1 MQSRIPHKR
10 SLLCAAIS
18 LSLLPLATQSFA
30 QQDEVE
36 EVVVTGSFIRR
47 SEGFTQASAVTQLS
61 AEDLQDQGTLNIGE
75 VVQNL
80 TFVGGAASAI
90 TNTIQGTDSRS
101 TSIDLR
107 GLGASSTLT
116 LMDGK
121 RLVNENVNAL
131 IPTIAIQ
138 RMDIVADG
146 AAALYG
152 NEAVAGV
159 VNFVPYK
166 SYDGLKIDTYAEQ
179 DSRGDYD
186 QHSVQMMWG
195 GEIGDLDVVV
205 AGQFNSN
212 SRLGWDERSKLANS
226 GLVFSSNA
234 PGNYYGPKRGVDG
247 QYLQPNGTVLRD
259 KNGVDADGDGV
270 ADPVDEFGNSILGQ
284 LNSDGTQREIL
295 SESNIADPAC
305 VPASQRTAYTP
316 NVANNKYGM
325 RLGDSCW
332 FDFGDNR
339 SYREPTD
346 TTQLFLNAT
355 WDVSDALTLSL
366 QGFRTRLYEMT
377 YSSTSNPGE
386 SRIGELPVVR
396 GEIPGNPFFAVDA
409 NGNQLYGVDANGDG
423 IPDRGNQ
430 DLNGDGWNDY
440 IVAGTTNNGIPLRED
455 VRARSLRPINKTHTI
470 TDGHSPDGDN
480 LADSTDWI
488 SRYTLQADF
497 QVPFLEGWE
506 GFAAYTHNSRRF
518 RFMSSQNYDIEAM
531 KQGLNCDVVND
542 REACYNPFYVTDE
555 ANNNSIHVM
564 NAIAGRDKEESID
577 ELDVVDIVINGEVP
591 LFGFEL
597 PGGPIGAAIGYQR
610 REDYSRNVPSQQ
622 ELAGD
627 TWIGGTAQETVTS
640 FAREV
645 DAYFAEFAVPLLPS
659 VELTAAVRREEFS
672 SGQSSTDPKFGL
684 TWAATDWLTLRATT
698 GDAFIAPSLSQ
709 LFNPVT
715 CGLSTVTDRFSDFSA
730 FTTACSG
737 GNPNLT
743 NESSTSQQLGFDLNF
758 DNVLGGSLD
767 LSVTWNNT
775 EFQNRIV
782 GQDAQ
787 QKMELDFFNF
797 KQATGFSGNGL
808 TPETQPTPAQ
818 LADWLADPRS
828 DKDIIRDPLDPTRI
842 NQVLGLGQANAESV
856 EVTAYDIQGTYR
868 FSLDNIGDFRI
879 GLQGTIWDEFLYQ
892 DDPSQPI
899 VDGAGNYNDV
909 TGAAPS
915 IPKIRVNLTT
925 GWTRGNHSI
934 VAISRY
940 VDKVENY
947 DGPRYTFMRFF
958 GGTTDRRNLQEIRT
972 WTQMDANYTYR
983 GYQMFDGE
991 LSFTLGARNLF
1002 DREAQKT
1009 PEFAGVAGALQDPMG
1024 RVIYA
1029 RVVYDF

>member
-10 SLLCAAIS
+10 SMLCAAIS
-18 LSLLPLATQSFA
+18 MSLLPLASSSFA

-121 RLVNENVNAL
+121 RLVNQNVNAL

-186 QHSVQMMWG
+186 QHSVQMLWG
-195 GEIGDLDVVV
+195 GEIGDLDIVV
-205 AGQFNSN
+205 AGQYNN
-212 SRLGWDERSKLANS
+212 ASRLGWDERSQLANA
-226 GLVFSSNA
+226 GLVYSSNA
-234 PGNYYGPKRGVDG
+234 PGNWYTPDRDENG
-247 QYLQPNGTVLRD
+247 QYTGTETRAIDPNCGSAE
-259 KNGVDADGDGV
+259 G
-270 ADPVDEFGNSILGQ
+270 
-284 LNSDGTQREIL
+284 
-295 SESNIADPAC
+295 
-305 VPASQRTAYTP
+305 RTGYTP
-316 NVANNKYGM
+316 NKLAESQKYGYN
-325 RLGDSCW
+325 RNGTCW
-332 FDFGDNR
+332 FEFGDNR
-339 SYREPTD
+339 SYREPTT
-346 TTQLFLNAT
+346 TTQLFANAT
-355 WDVSDALTLSL
+355 WDVSDTLTLSA
-366 QGFRTRLYEMT
+366 QAFRTRLYEMSYT
-377 YSSTSNPGE
+377 STSNPGN
-386 SRIGELPVVR
+386 SRIGELPAVR

-409 NGNQLYGVDANGDG
+409 NGNQLYGFDNGQG
-423 IPDRGNQ
+423 IPRRGTN
-430 DLNGDGWNDY
+430 DLNGDGTPDY
-440 IVAGTTNNGIPLRED
+440 LIAGTVPGAGLIALRED
-455 VRARSLRPINKTHTI
+455 VRPRTLRPINKSHTI
-470 TDGHSPDGDN
+470 SDGHAPDGDN
-480 LADSTDWI
+480 LGDSTDWV

-506 GFAAYTHNSRRF
+506 GFAAYTHNDRRI
-518 RFMSSQNYDIEAM
+518 RFMSNQNYDIEAM
-531 KQGLNCDVVND
+531 KQGLNCDVAND
-542 REACYNPFYVTDE
+542 REACYNPFYVVNE
-555 ANNNSIHVM
+555 ADNNSIQVM
-564 NAIAGRDKEESID
+564 NAIAARQKEEQVD
-577 ELDVVDIVINGEVP
+577 QLDTIDIVINGEISP
-591 LFGFEL
+591 GGFEL
-597 PGGPIGAAIGYQR
+597 PGGPIGAAIGYQYR
-610 REDYSRNVPSQQ
+610 DDYTRSVPSIV

-627 TWIGGTAQETVTS
+627 TWIGGTAPEVITS
-640 FAREV
+640 FARDV
-645 DAYFAEFAVPLLPS
+645 DAYFAEFALPILPS

-672 SGQSSTDPKFGL
+672 TGQASTDPKYGL
-684 TWAATDWLTLRATT
+684 TWAATDWLTLRATY

-709 LFNPVT
+709 LLSPIS
-715 CGLSTVTDRFSDFSA
+715 CGLSTVTDRFSPFSA

-743 NESSTSQQLGFDLNF
+743 NETSTSQQLGFDPHF
-758 DNVLGGSLD
+758 DDLLGGSLA
-767 LSVTWNNT
+767 LSVTANNT

-782 GQDAQ
+782 GQNAQ
-787 QKMELDFFNF
+787 QKMELDFFAF
-797 KQATGFSGNGL
+797 KQATGFTGSGL
-808 TPETQPTPAQ
+808 TGDQPTEAQ
-818 LADWLADPRS
+818 LAAWIADPRS
-828 DKDIIRDPLDPTRI
+828 DKEIIRDPSDIGTIL
-842 NQVLGLGQANAESV
+842 QVNGLGSANAESV
-856 EVTAYDIQGTYR
+856 EVSAYDIQGTYR

-879 GLQGTIWDEFLYQ
+879 GLQATVWDEFLYQ
-892 DDPSQPI
+892 DDPAQPI

-915 IPKIRVNLTT
+915 IPKVRANLTT
-925 GWTRGNHSI
+925 GWTRGNHSL

-940 VDKVENY
+940 VDKVKNY
-947 DGPRYTFMRFF
+947 DGPRYTFMQDF
-958 GGTTDRRNLQEIRT
+958 GGFTDRRAITEIRT
-972 WTQMDANYTYR
+972 WTQVDANYTYR
-983 GYQMFDGE
+983 GFQMFDGE

-1024 RVIYA
+1024 RVFYA
-1029 RVVYDF
+1029 RAVYDF